1 MNSPAA
7 PWPGMHRMATSF
19 QFKLG
24 LPLCVALVTL
34 SGCCT
39 TSPPVRHE
47 ANGISNDDPT
57 RRIDFLAAETR
68 LRQGLQSGDVD
79 RLIVLQID
87 RHKSFRTSVSSMALE
102 RWYDYALD
110 NRRLGASRVCADFLA
125 ALERARPV
133 PSDRLADL
141 RWGFIFCARDGQRL
155 FSVYCDA
162 AGTQGVIDGACYM
175 FEVGSL
181 AEFGESLFPT
191 WMK

>member
-1 MNSPAA
+1 
-7 PWPGMHRMATSF
+7 MATSF
-19 QFKLG
+19 QFRLG

-34 SGCCT
+34 SGCT
-39 TSPPVRHE
+39 TIPPVRHE
-47 ANGISNDDPT
+47 ADQISNDDPT
-57 RRIDFLAAETR
+57 RRIDLVAAEAR
-68 LRQGLQSGDVD
+68 MRHGLQSGDID

-87 RHKSFRTSVSSMALE
+87 RHRVFRTSVPSMALE

-110 NRRLGASRVCADFLA
+110 NQRPGASSVCSDFLA

-133 PSDRLADL
+133 PSDQVADL

-162 AGTQGVIDGACYM
+162 AGKQGVIDGACYM